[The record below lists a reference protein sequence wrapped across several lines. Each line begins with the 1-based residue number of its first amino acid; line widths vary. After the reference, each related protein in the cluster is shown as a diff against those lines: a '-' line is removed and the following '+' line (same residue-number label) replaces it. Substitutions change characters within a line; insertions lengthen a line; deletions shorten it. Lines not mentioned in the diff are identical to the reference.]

1 MIVSIYLEE
10 HEYLVSEPQ
19 TLNFGGKYLYSFL
32 SVGNYLIVKRKLNEK
47 YIPDFYNISD
57 SECKID
63 LLSAVVGQNGVGKSS
78 VLDVIRKTFIK
89 HIYSMPYND
98 STILVEVDGE
108 TKVLYSNYKEVY
120 INTSDYDKNDSAD
133 LINNNLTIIDFLNV
147 KKGQIPKGYKKIEL
161 IDKKSYQSIYY
172 SPHFDLK
179 YNNNFDEVDKYD
191 ISLDQFI
198 KQDLEDKDK
207 KGTNENGWRFPLHEE
222 LVFKN
227 SMRQIEF
234 LSSSVFKENSVF
246 REVFDLPQYE
256 TGILHFRDVEIS
268 DFHNTPMPLRPM
280 IKLILEK
287 AENESRDWHSI
298 RKFDKNH
305 NVVNQAEVNRYLLER
320 FVIKAFISIVIEQME
335 KENTWLQEG
344 KIENPYDMNEFKDF
358 SAKVLLFYFI
368 KKSYIE
374 KGNFK
379 KQIFDY
385 DEIIPFFEKLDS
397 LFKEETN
404 PDDINKQSI
413 RLNLDEVKEIMQLHK
428 KIVFNLLHYYPTREG
443 LVDKG
448 DYTDGFIAFRPTDR
462 NMSSGENALLNF
474 FSKLYSFI
482 QDNLIEESK
491 SLPNK
496 ENYILLLDEADLGFH
511 PVWKKRYVDA
521 ILKTLPYFFESLQVK
536 PKLQIIITTHDPL
549 TLSDLPIN
557 NVVFLQKDGKYCS
570 VISDADINKI
580 QKTFGANIT
589 ELLAHS
595 FFVEN
600 GLIGDFSRSKIKEVI
615 DWINENKKVSEIRKS
630 TPEFIEK
637 LEYYKKVVNLID
649 EKVVK
654 IKLTEM
660 ITDLVP
666 DNEYFNQVIDREI
679 ELLRS
684 KRK

>member
-1 MIVSIYLEE
+1 MIASIYLKE
-10 HEYLVSEPQ
+10 HEYLINEPQ

-32 SVGNYLIVKRKLNEK
+32 PIGENLIVRRKLNEK
-47 YIPDFYNISD
+47 YIPNFFNISD
-57 SECKID
+57 SVCKVE

-78 VLDVIRKTFIK
+78 VLDVIRKIFVEQ
-89 HIYSMPYND
+89 IYSMPYND

-108 TKVLYSNYKEVY
+108 TKVLFSNYKVF
-120 INTSDYDKNDSAD
+120 
-133 LINNNLTIIDFLNV
+133 IITDD
-147 KKGQIPKGYKKIEL
+147 GDQSPEGYEELEKIGAQ
-161 IDKKSYQSIYY
+161 DYQSIYY

-179 YNNNFDEVDKYD
+179 YNNNFSEVDKYD

-344 KIENPYDMNEFKDF
+344 KIENPYDMNRFKDF
-358 SAKVLLFYFI
+358 SAKDLLFYFI
-368 KKSYIE
+368 KESYIE

-379 KQIFDY
+379 KPIFDY
-385 DEIIPFFEKLDS
+385 DEILPFFEKLDS
-397 LFKEETN
+397 LFEEETN
-404 PDDINKQSI
+404 PDDITKQSI

-462 NMSSGENALLNF
+462 NMSSGENALLSF

-521 ILKTLPYFFESLQVK
+521 ILKTLPYFFESIEVK
-536 PKLQIIITTHDPL
+536 PKLQIILTTHDPL

-570 VISDADINKI
+570 VISDTDQNKI

-589 ELLAHS
+589 DLLAHS

-630 TPEFIEK
+630 APEFIEK
-637 LEYYKKVVNLID
+637 LEYYKKVVSLID

-666 DNEYFNQVIDREI
+666 DNEYYNQVIDREI
-679 ELLRS
+679 ELLRN
-684 KRK
+684 KKK

>member
-1 MIVSIYLEE
+1 
-10 HEYLVSEPQ
+10 
-19 TLNFGGKYLYSFL
+19 
-32 SVGNYLIVKRKLNEK
+32 
-47 YIPDFYNISD
+47 
-57 SECKID
+57 
-63 LLSAVVGQNGVGKSS
+63 
-78 VLDVIRKTFIK
+78 
-89 HIYSMPYND
+89 MPYND

-344 KIENPYDMNEFKDF
+344 KIENPYDMNRFKDF

-368 KKSYIE
+368 KESYIE

-511 PVWKKRYVDA
+511 PIWKKRYVDA

-570 VISDADINKI
+570 VISDTDKNKI

-595 FFVEN
+595 FFVEK
-600 GLIGDFSRSKIKEVI
+600 GLIGDFSMSKIKEVI

-630 TPEFIEK
+630 NPEFTEK
-637 LEYYKKVVNLID
+637 LEYYKKVINLID

-666 DNEYFNQVIDREI
+666 DNEYFNHVIDREI
-679 ELLRS
+679 ELLKS

>member
-10 HEYLVSEPQ
+10 HAYLIDNPH
-19 TLNFGGKYLYSFL
+19 TINFGGKYLYSFQPK
-32 SVGNYLIVKRKLNEK
+32 GEDLIVERKPNGK
-47 YIPDFYNISD
+47 HIPNFFNISE
-57 SECKID
+57 SLCEVG

-78 VLDVIRKTFIK
+78 VLDVIRKGFVDN
-89 HIYSMPYND
+89 IYSLPYST

-108 TKVLYSNYKEVY
+108 TKVLQSKYENIYVSDGKDNTPVQIENVDKE
-120 INTSDYDKNDSAD
+120 N
-133 LINNNLTIIDFLNV
+133 
-147 KKGQIPKGYKKIEL
+147 
-161 IDKKSYQSIYY
+161 YQSIYY

-198 KQDLEDKDK
+198 KQDLEETDK

-234 LSSSVFKENSVF
+234 LSSSIFKDNPIF

-256 TGILHFRDVEIS
+256 TGVLYFRDVEIPKLW
-268 DFHNTPMPLRPM
+268 NTPNPLRP
-280 IKLILEK
+280 IIELILEK
-287 AENESRDWHSI
+287 AENESRDWHVF
-298 RKFDKNH
+298 RDQKLDLDDNLRQAL
-305 NVVNQAEVNRYLLER
+305 VNKYLLER
-320 FVIKAFISIVIEQME
+320 FVIKAFISVVIQQME
-335 KENTWLQEG
+335 KENDWLEEG
-344 KIENPYDMNEFKDF
+344 KIAPPYDIDRFTGF
-358 SAKVLLFYFI
+358 SAKDLLFHFI
-368 KKSYIE
+368 KESYIE
-374 KGNFK
+374 KGEFK
-379 KQIFDY
+379 KFIFDK
-385 DEIIPFFEKLDS
+385 DKVIPFFERLYS
-397 LFKEETN
+397 LFDKETN
-404 PDDINKQSI
+404 PNNITKQSV
-413 RLNLDEVKEIMQLHK
+413 RLNLDEIKEILQLHK
-428 KIVFNLLHYYPTREG
+428 KIIINLLYYYPTREG

-448 DYTDGFIAFRPTDR
+448 NYTDGFISFRPTDR

-474 FSKLYSFI
+474 FSRLYNFI
-482 QDNLIEESK
+482 QNNLMEESK
-491 SLPNK
+491 SLPDK

-521 ILKTLPYFFESLQVK
+521 ILKTLPYFFESLEVK

-557 NVVFLQKDGKYCS
+557 NVVFLQKNGEYCS
-570 VISDADINKI
+570 IISDADQNKI

-589 ELLAHS
+589 NLLAHS

-600 GLIGDFSRSKIKEVI
+600 GLIGDFSKSKIKEVI
-615 DWINENKKVSEIRKS
+615 DWISKNKKLSDSKKS
-630 TPEFIEK
+630 IPEFTERLK
-637 LEYYKKVVNLID
+637 YYKRVINLID

-666 DNEYFNQVIDREI
+666 DDTYYNQVIEEEI
-679 ELLRS
+679 KFLEKKIRT
-684 KRK
+684 R

>member
-1 MIVSIYLEE
+1 MIVSIYLKE
-10 HEYLVSEPQ
+10 HEYLINASQ
-19 TLNFGGKYLYSFL
+19 TLNFGGKFLYSFL
-32 SVGNYLIVKRKLNEK
+32 PIGKDLIVRRKLNEK
-47 YIPDFYNISD
+47 YIPDFFNISD
-57 SECKID
+57 RECKID

-78 VLDVIRKTFIK
+78 VLDVIRKTFVE

-108 TKVLYSNYKEVY
+108 TKVLFSNYKVFV
-120 INTSDYDKNDSAD
+120 INDEDKNDISIK
-133 LINNNLTIIDFLNV
+133 LDFIL
-147 KKGQIPKGYKKIEL
+147 KDDDKEFPEGYDELEKIEMQ
-161 IDKKSYQSIYY
+161 DYQSIYY

-234 LSSSVFKENSVF
+234 LSSSVFKENFVF

-256 TGILHFRDVEIS
+256 TGILHFRDVEIP
-268 DFHNTPMPLRPM
+268 DFHNTPNPLRPI

-287 AENESRDWHSI
+287 AENESKDWHIFRDQNS
-298 RKFDKNH
+298 KLDKNLRQAL
-305 NVVNQAEVNRYLLER
+305 VNKYLLER
-320 FVIKAFISIVIEQME
+320 FVIKAFISVVIQQME
-335 KENTWLQEG
+335 KENTWLEEG
-344 KIENPYDMNEFKDF
+344 KIENPYDMDRFKDF
-358 SAKVLLFYFI
+358 SAKDLLFYFI
-368 KKSYIE
+368 KESYIE

-521 ILKTLPYFFESLQVK
+521 ILKTLPYFFESLEVK
-536 PKLQIIITTHDPL
+536 PQLQIIITTHDPL

-557 NVVFLQKDGKYCS
+557 NVVFLQKNGKYCS
-570 VISDADINKI
+570 VISDTDQNKI

-589 ELLAHS
+589 DLLAHS

-600 GLIGDFSRSKIKEVI
+600 GLIGNFSKSKIKEVI
-615 DWINENKKVSEIRKS
+615 DWINENKNLPNSKKS
-630 TPEFIEK
+630 TPEFTEK
-637 LEYYKKVVNLID
+637 LEYYKKVINLID

-666 DNEYFNQVIDREI
+666 DNEYYNQIIDREI
-679 ELLRS
+679 ELLRN
-684 KRK
+684 KKK

>member
-19 TLNFGGKYLYSFL
+19 TINFGGKYLYSFVA
-32 SVGNYLIVKRKLNEK
+32 VGDYLVVKRKLNEK

-78 VLDVIRKTFIK
+78 VLDVIRKAFVK
-89 HIYSMPYND
+89 HNYSMPYSD
-98 STILVEVDGE
+98 STILVEVNGE
-108 TKVLYSNYKEVY
+108 TKVLFSNYKVFVITDEDQNDDIIILDFLLVEGQLPEG
-120 INTSDYDKNDSAD
+120 YDK
-133 LINNNLTIIDFLNV
+133 LE
-147 KKGQIPKGYKKIEL
+147 KIG
-161 IDKKSYQSIYY
+161 IQDYQSIYY

-179 YNNNFDEVDKYD
+179 YNNDFDDVDKYD

-198 KQDLEDKDK
+198 KQDLEDNDR

-227 SMRQIEF
+227 SMRQIDF
-234 LSSSVFKENSVF
+234 LSSSIFKDNSVF

-256 TGILHFRDVEIS
+256 TGILHFRDVEIPT
-268 DFHNTPMPLRPM
+268 FHNTPMPLIP
-280 IKLILEK
+280 IIELILQK
-287 AENESRDWHSI
+287 VENENKDWHSI
-298 RKFDKNH
+298 RKFDDNH
-305 NVVNQAEVNRYLLER
+305 NVLNQAEVNRYLLDR
-320 FVIKAFISIVIEQME
+320 FVIKAFLSIVIEQME
-335 KENTWLQEG
+335 KSNTWLQEG
-344 KIENPYDMNEFKDF
+344 KIENPYDMSRFKDF
-358 SAKVLLFYFI
+358 SAKDLLFYFI
-368 KKSYIE
+368 KESYIE

-385 DEIIPFFEKLDS
+385 NEIIPFFEKLDS
-397 LFKEETN
+397 LFEKETN
-404 PDDINKQSI
+404 PDYINKQSI

-428 KIVFNLLHYYPTREG
+428 RIVFNLLHYYPTLEG

-474 FSKLYSFI
+474 YSKLYSFI
-482 QDNLIEESK
+482 QNNLIEESK

-496 ENYILLLDEADLGFH
+496 KNYILLLDEADLGFH
-511 PVWKKRYVDA
+511 PIWKKRYVDA
-521 ILKTLPYFFESLQVK
+521 ILKTIPYFFESLEVK

-557 NVVFLQKDGKYCS
+557 NVVFLQKDDKYCS
-570 VISDADINKI
+570 VISDTDQNKI

-589 ELLAHS
+589 DLLAHS

-630 TPEFIEK
+630 NPEFTEK
-637 LEYYKKVVNLID
+637 LEYYKKVINLID

-666 DNEYFNQVIDREI
+666 DNEYFNQVIEREI
-679 ELLRS
+679 ELLKS
-684 KRK
+684 KKK

>member
-1 MIVSIYLEE
+1 MIASIYLKE
-10 HEYLVSEPQ
+10 HEYLINEPQ

-32 SVGNYLIVKRKLNEK
+32 SIGKDLIVRRKLNEK
-47 YIPDFYNISD
+47 YTPDFFNISD
-57 SECKID
+57 SKCKID

-78 VLDVIRKTFIK
+78 VLDVIRKTFVE
-89 HIYSMPYND
+89 HQYSMPHSI
-98 STILVEVDGE
+98 STILVEVSGE
-108 TKVLYSNYKEVY
+108 TKVLFSNCKVFIVADEKANDASIRIDFKLKTIDLEEGQTPEGYKE
-120 INTSDYDKNDSAD
+120 
-133 LINNNLTIIDFLNV
+133 LE
-147 KKGQIPKGYKKIEL
+147 KIE
-161 IDKKSYQSIYY
+161 IQNYQSIYY

-256 TGILHFRDVEIS
+256 TGILHFRDVEIP
-268 DFHNTPMPLRPM
+268 DFHNTPNPLRPI

-287 AENESRDWHSI
+287 AEKESRDWHSI

-344 KIENPYDMNEFKDF
+344 KIENPYDMNRFKDF

-368 KKSYIE
+368 KESYIE

-379 KQIFDY
+379 KEIFDY

-397 LFKEETN
+397 LFEEETN

-428 KIVFNLLHYYPTREG
+428 KIVFNLLHYYPTRKG

-496 ENYILLLDEADLGFH
+496 ENYILVLDEADLGFH
-511 PVWKKRYVDA
+511 PIWKKRYVDA
-521 ILKTLPYFFESLQVK
+521 ILKTLPYFFESLEVK

-570 VISDADINKI
+570 VISDTDQNKI

-589 ELLAHS
+589 DLLAHS

-615 DWINENKKVSEIRKS
+615 DWINESKELSLEKKT
-630 TPEFIEK
+630 TPQFKEK

-666 DNEYFNQVIDREI
+666 DNEYYNQVIDREI
-679 ELLRS
+679 ELLRN
-684 KRK
+684 KKK

>member
-1 MIVSIYLEE
+1 MIVSIYLKE
-10 HEYLVSEPQ
+10 HEFLINEPQ

-32 SVGNYLIVKRKLNEK
+32 QIGEYLIVRRKVNEK
-47 YIPDFYNISD
+47 YIPDFFNISD

-63 LLSAVVGQNGVGKSS
+63 LLGAVVGQNGVGKSS
-78 VLDVIRKTFIK
+78 VLDVIRKTFIE

-108 TKVLYSNYKEVY
+108 TKILFSNYKVFV
-120 INTSDYDKNDSAD
+120 INDEDKSNFSIILDFILKDDDKKFPESYDE
-133 LINNNLTIIDFLNV
+133 LE
-147 KKGQIPKGYKKIEL
+147 KIEMQ
-161 IDKKSYQSIYY
+161 DYQSIYY

-191 ISLDQFI
+191 ISIDQFI
-198 KQDLEDKDK
+198 KQDLDDKDK

-234 LSSSVFKENSVF
+234 LSSSVFRENSVF

-256 TGILHFRDVEIS
+256 TGILHFRDLEIP
-268 DFHNTPMPLRPM
+268 DFHNTPNPLRPI
-280 IKLILEK
+280 IKLILKK
-287 AENESRDWHSI
+287 AENERKDWHSI
-298 RKFDKNH
+298 RKFDKND

-320 FVIKAFISIVIEQME
+320 FVIKAFMSIVIEQME
-335 KENTWLQEG
+335 KENTWLEEG
-344 KIENPYDMNEFKDF
+344 KIENPYDMNRFKDL

-368 KKSYIE
+368 KESYIE

-379 KQIFDY
+379 KEIFDY

-397 LFKEETN
+397 LFEEETN

-462 NMSSGENALLNF
+462 NLSSGENALLNF

-482 QDNLIEESK
+482 QGNLIEESK

-511 PVWKKRYVDA
+511 PIWKKRYVDA
-521 ILKTLPYFFESLQVK
+521 ILKTLPYFFKSLEVK
-536 PKLQIIITTHDPL
+536 PKIQIIITTHDPL

-570 VISDADINKI
+570 VISDTDQNKI

-589 ELLAHS
+589 DLLAHS

-615 DWINENKKVSEIRKS
+615 DWINENKKISEIRKS
-630 TPEFIEK
+630 TPEFTEK
-637 LEYYKKVVNLID
+637 LEYYKKVINLID

-666 DNEYFNQVIDREI
+666 DNEYYNQVIDIEI
-679 ELLRS
+679 ELL
-684 KRK
+684 KNKKK

>member
-1 MIVSIYLEE
+1 MIVSIYLKE
-10 HEYLVSEPQ
+10 HGYLINDPQ
-19 TLNFGGKYLYSFL
+19 TLNFGGKYLYSFIPI
-32 SVGNYLIVKRKLNEK
+32 GENLIVRRKLNEK
-47 YIPDFYNISD
+47 YIPNFFNISD
-57 SECKID
+57 SKCKID

-78 VLDVIRKTFIK
+78 VLDVIRKTFVK

-108 TKVLYSNYKEVY
+108 TKVLFSNYKVFVITDE
-120 INTSDYDKNDSAD
+120 SKNDR
-133 LINNNLTIIDFLNV
+133 TIILDIILKEDDKQF
-147 KKGQIPKGYKKIEL
+147 PEGYEELEKIE
-161 IDKKSYQSIYY
+161 IQNYQSIYY

-234 LSSSVFKENSVF
+234 LSSSVFKENFVF

-268 DFHNTPMPLRPM
+268 DFHNTPMPLIP
-280 IKLILEK
+280 IIELILEK

-344 KIENPYDMNEFKDF
+344 KIENPYDMNRFKDF

-368 KKSYIE
+368 KESYIE

-397 LFKEETN
+397 LFEKETN

-443 LVDKG
+443 LIDKG

-511 PVWKKRYVDA
+511 PIWKKRYVDA
-521 ILKTLPYFFESLQVK
+521 ILKTLPYFFESLEVK

-557 NVVFLQKDGKYCS
+557 NVVFFQKDGKYCS
-570 VISDADINKI
+570 VISDTDQNKI

-589 ELLAHS
+589 DLLAHS

-630 TPEFIEK
+630 TPEFTEK

-666 DNEYFNQVIDREI
+666 DNEYYNQVIDREI
-679 ELLRS
+679 ELLRN
-684 KRK
+684 KKK

>member
-19 TLNFGGKYLYSFL
+19 TINFGGKYLYSFVA
-32 SVGNYLIVKRKLNEK
+32 VGDYLVVKRKLNEK

-78 VLDVIRKTFIK
+78 VLDVIRKAFVK
-89 HIYSMPYND
+89 HNYSMPYSD

-108 TKVLYSNYKEVY
+108 TKVLFSNYKVFVITDEDQNDDIIILDFLLVEGQLPEG
-120 INTSDYDKNDSAD
+120 YDK
-133 LINNNLTIIDFLNV
+133 LE
-147 KKGQIPKGYKKIEL
+147 KIG
-161 IDKKSYQSIYY
+161 IQDYQSIYY

-179 YNNNFDEVDKYD
+179 YNNDFDDVDKYD

-198 KQDLEDKDK
+198 KQDLEDNDR

-227 SMRQIEF
+227 SMRQIDF
-234 LSSSVFKENSVF
+234 LSSSIFKDNSVF

-256 TGILHFRDVEIS
+256 TGILHFRDVEIPA
-268 DFHNTPMPLRPM
+268 FHNTPMPLIP
-280 IKLILEK
+280 IIELILQK
-287 AENESRDWHSI
+287 VENENKDWHSI
-298 RKFDKNH
+298 RKFDDNH
-305 NVVNQAEVNRYLLER
+305 NVLNQAEVNRYLLDR
-320 FVIKAFISIVIEQME
+320 FVIKAFLSIVIEQME
-335 KENTWLQEG
+335 KSNTWLQEG
-344 KIENPYDMNEFKDF
+344 KIENPYDMSRFKDF
-358 SAKVLLFYFI
+358 SAKDLLFYFI
-368 KKSYIE
+368 KESYIE

-385 DEIIPFFEKLDS
+385 NEIIPFFEKLDS
-397 LFKEETN
+397 LFEKETN
-404 PDDINKQSI
+404 PDYINKQSI

-428 KIVFNLLHYYPTREG
+428 KIVFNLLHYYPTLEG

-474 FSKLYSFI
+474 YSKLYSFI
-482 QDNLIEESK
+482 QNNLIEESK

-496 ENYILLLDEADLGFH
+496 KNYILLLDEADLGFH
-511 PVWKKRYVDA
+511 PIWKKRYVDA
-521 ILKTLPYFFESLQVK
+521 ILKTIPYFFESLEVK

-557 NVVFLQKDGKYCS
+557 NVVFLQKDDKYCS
-570 VISDADINKI
+570 VITDTDQNKI

-589 ELLAHS
+589 DLLAHS

-630 TPEFIEK
+630 NPEFTEK
-637 LEYYKKVVNLID
+637 LEYYKKVINLID

-666 DNEYFNQVIDREI
+666 DNEYFNQVIEREI
-679 ELLRS
+679 ELLKS
-684 KRK
+684 KKK